1 MKEVK
6 INTDYITLVQLLKFL
21 NITSS
26 GGESRYFI
34 ENHEIFYNGVLESRK
49 RKKLYVNDIIEIA
62 GIGKFKITC

>member
-62 GIGKFKITC
+62 AIGKFKITC